1 MFYVYCSADYPVY
14 EPAEGGYYVAASK
27 ITWCHEFDTLEAA
40 YRDFLSEV
48 QDTEKHGIAISNA
61 YFTCEFPW
69 AQFNETGYI
78 GDGFEIAISD
88 EKPQDKPYEGYC

>member
-48 QDTEKHGIAISNA
+48 QDTENTVLLSLTHISLA
-61 YFTCEFPW
+61 SSL
-69 AQFNETGYI
+69 GRSLMKL
-78 GDGFEIAISD
+78 DISAM
-88 EKPQDKPYEGYC
+88 GSRLL